1 MASGVC
7 SHRSPES
14 EKFTLRGFA
23 NARKSST
30 LMYDKIDDG
39 VGFKDSNYKTP
50 IKLNSF

>member
-30 LMYDKIDDG
+30 FMYDKIDG
-39 VGFKDSNYKTP
+39 VDFKDSNYKTP
-50 IKLNSF
+50 IKPNSF